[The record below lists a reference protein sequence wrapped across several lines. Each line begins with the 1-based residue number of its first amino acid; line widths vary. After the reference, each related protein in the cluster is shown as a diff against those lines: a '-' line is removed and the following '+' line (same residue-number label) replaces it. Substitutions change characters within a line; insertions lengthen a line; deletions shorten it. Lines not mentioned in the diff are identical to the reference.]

1 MMIEG
6 MSIIGVES
14 LGQMAAMLRQPSSIG
29 QCTPSMEEGVLEE
42 TYDVDFR
49 DIRGQLVLRRAA
61 EIAAA
66 GMHGLLMNGS
76 AGTGKTMVAKRLPT
90 IMPSL
95 TREEDIE
102 ISKIYSICGLL
113 PPDRPLL
120 SRRPFRSPHHTIT
133 PLALTGGGAQARP
146 GELSLASGGILFLD
160 ELPHFSRGAIDIL
173 RQPLEEHKVTVTRV
187 HGSYEFPADF
197 MLVAATNPCP
207 CGFYPDRSRCSCSEL
222 QIQRYLDH
230 IPRPVLERFDICVD
244 ASPVTYEELNG
255 VGGTGEDSASIRR
268 RVERARNIQAE
279 RFSGTRIRFNS
290 RMGMKETQEYCTLGQ
305 EEGSFLKTVYETKQL
320 SARRYHKILKVAR
333 TIADLD
339 GCGLISR
346 KHLSE
351 ALGYGMLEERL
362 WG

>member
-1 MMIEG
+1 M
-6 MSIIGVES
+6 
-14 LGQMAAMLRQPSSIG
+14 GQMAAMLRQPSSIKPY
-29 QCTPSMEEGVLEE
+29 TSSMEGGRLEE
-42 TYDVDFR
+42 VYDVDFR

-61 EIAAA
+61 EVAVA
-66 GMHGLLMNGS
+66 GMHGLFMNGS

-160 ELPHFSRGAIDIL
+160 ELPHFSRGAVDIL
-173 RQPLEEHKVTVTRV
+173 RQPLEEYKVTVTRV

-197 MLVAATNPCP
+197 MLVAAANPCP

-255 VGGTGEDSASIRR
+255 TKGNGEDSASIRR
-268 RVERARNIQAE
+268 RVEMARNIQAK
-279 RFSGTRIRFNS
+279 RFRGTKIRFNS
-290 RMGMKETQEYCTLGQ
+290 RMGMKETQAYCTLGQ
-305 EEGSFLKTVYETKQL
+305 EEGTFLKTVYETKQL

-339 GCGLISR
+339 GCAFIRR

>member
-1 MMIEG
+1 M
-6 MSIIGVES
+6 
-14 LGQMAAMLRQPSSIG
+14 
-29 QCTPSMEEGVLEE
+29 
-42 TYDVDFR
+42 
-49 DIRGQLVLRRAA
+49 
-61 EIAAA
+61 
-66 GMHGLLMNGS
+66 
-76 AGTGKTMVAKRLPT
+76 
-90 IMPSL
+90 
-95 TREEDIE
+95 
-102 ISKIYSICGLL
+102 
-113 PPDRPLL
+113 
-120 SRRPFRSPHHTIT
+120 
-133 PLALTGGGAQARP
+133 
-146 GELSLASGGILFLD
+146 
-160 ELPHFSRGAIDIL
+160 

-197 MLVAATNPCP
+197 MLVAAANPCP

-255 VGGTGEDSASIRR
+255 TKGNGEDSASIRR
-268 RVERARNIQAE
+268 RVEMARNIQAK
-279 RFSGTRIRFNS
+279 RFRGTKIRFNS
-290 RMGMKETQEYCTLGQ
+290 RMGMKETQAYCTLGQ
-305 EEGSFLKTVYETKQL
+305 EEGTFLKTVYETKQL

-339 GCGLISR
+339 GCAFIRR

>member
-1 MMIEG
+1 
-6 MSIIGVES
+6 
-14 LGQMAAMLRQPSSIG
+14 
-29 QCTPSMEEGVLEE
+29 
-42 TYDVDFR
+42 
-49 DIRGQLVLRRAA
+49 
-61 EIAAA
+61 
-66 GMHGLLMNGS
+66 
-76 AGTGKTMVAKRLPT
+76 
-90 IMPSL
+90 
-95 TREEDIE
+95 
-102 ISKIYSICGLL
+102 
-113 PPDRPLL
+113 
-120 SRRPFRSPHHTIT
+120 
-133 PLALTGGGAQARP
+133 
-146 GELSLASGGILFLD
+146 
-160 ELPHFSRGAIDIL
+160 
-173 RQPLEEHKVTVTRV
+173 
-187 HGSYEFPADF
+187 

-255 VGGTGEDSASIRR
+255 AGGTGEDSASIRR

-346 KHLSE
+346 QHLSE